1 MCTRAKKKY
10 VASDPPQA
18 ENPALQDSILFRQGF
33 RNSNIISKAWHTLR
47 AEDTY
52 IAHFRKM
59 KIFSFSK
66 QQYRY
71 PYFSAPFFG
80 DRGQERTVGNG
91 ILCSSAAGGKGN
103 SMYLD
108 ANDFA
113 ARLQTLRKA
122 QGMTQEEFAEAL
134 NISLEH
140 LSKMERGKRKPSI
153 DLIVAM
159 ACYFHVSTDYLLMG
173 KDHDKMDSRTKLL
186 DVVAQLAEIA
196 KSL

>member
-1 MCTRAKKKY
+1 
-10 VASDPPQA
+10 
-18 ENPALQDSILFRQGF
+18 
-33 RNSNIISKAWHTLR
+33 
-47 AEDTY
+47 
-52 IAHFRKM
+52 M

-91 ILCSSAAGGKGN
+91 ILCSSAAGGKEN
-103 SMYLD
+103 SMYFD

-122 QGMTQEEFAEAL
+122 QGMTQEELAEAL

-153 DLIVAM
+153 DLVVAI
-159 ACYFHVSTDYLLMG
+159 ACYFHVSTDYLLTG
-173 KDHDKMDSRTKLL
+173 KNHDMVENRTKLL
-186 DVVAQLAEIA
+186 DVVTQLTEIA
-196 KSL
+196 KSM

>member
-1 MCTRAKKKY
+1 
-10 VASDPPQA
+10 
-18 ENPALQDSILFRQGF
+18 
-33 RNSNIISKAWHTLR
+33 
-47 AEDTY
+47 
-52 IAHFRKM
+52 M

-66 QQYRY
+66 QQYRS

-80 DRGQERTVGNG
+80 DLGQERTVGNG

-122 QGMTQEEFAEAL
+122 QGMTQEELAEAL
-134 NISLEH
+134 NISLKH

-173 KDHDKMDSRTKLL
+173 KDHGKMDSRTKLL

>member
-1 MCTRAKKKY
+1 
-10 VASDPPQA
+10 
-18 ENPALQDSILFRQGF
+18 
-33 RNSNIISKAWHTLR
+33 
-47 AEDTY
+47 
-52 IAHFRKM
+52 M
-59 KIFSFSK
+59 KIFNFSK

-80 DRGQERTVGNG
+80 DRGQERTVGND
-91 ILCSSAAGGKGN
+91 ILCSSAAGGKEN
-103 SMYLD
+103 SMYFD

-113 ARLQTLRKA
+113 TRLQTLRKA
-122 QGMTQEEFAEAL
+122 LGMTQEELAEAL
-134 NISLEH
+134 NVSLEH

-153 DLIVAM
+153 ELIVTM

-173 KDHDKMDSRTKLL
+173 KDHDKVDSRAKLL